1 MLRPK
6 PGGRCPPSSLPKG
19 PLPGWPFA
27 QGESCPG
34 GPLPREKVTQ
44 GALCPGGKLPR
55 GDLSPRAYAFDVWN
69 CEKTLF
75 YLEIHDELWIK
86 VPSVVF
92 PGYDLSSQHSCISSI
107 LQRNRQTLEKT
118 TLRSTSKLRSKSYH
132 RVAHWKFGRGSP
144 TSPVTMIHFHCL
156 CEVKSRYEKEAGI
169 YIIWV
174 TFLWRG
180 QLFDRCH

>member
-34 GPLPREKVTQ
+34 GPLPREKVAQ

-92 PGYDLSSQHSCISSI
+92 AGYDLSSQHLTSI
-107 LQRNRQTLEKT
+107 WPVYDTQDPPGGSWDHGGTWVWPFIPTQL
-118 TLRSTSKLRSKSYH
+118 H
-132 RVAHWKFGRGSP
+132 KFHIAKKQADLGEDD
-144 TSPVTMIHFHCL
+144 IKKHFQI
-156 CEVKSRYEKEAGI
+156 KE
-169 YIIWV
+169 
-174 TFLWRG
+174 
-180 QLFDRCH
+180 

>member
-1 MLRPK
+1 MRGRVARQRTGSHVTSLLHDWVKYYTQDISRPV
-6 PGGRCPPSSLPKG
+6 SY
-19 PLPGWPFA
+19 
-27 QGESCPG
+27 QGKY
-34 GPLPREKVTQ
+34 LDYT
-44 GALCPGGKLPR
+44 AN
-55 GDLSPRAYAFDVWN
+55 LSPMWQWQYIILILRALRILLEDPDQYMILR
-69 CEKTLF
+69 TL
-75 YLEIHDELWIK
+75 LEDPETMEA
-86 VPSVVF
+86 

-118 TLRSTSKLRSKSYH
+118 TLRSTSKFRSKSYH

-144 TSPVTMIHFHCL
+144 TSPVTMMHFHCL
-156 CEVKSRYEKEAGI
+156 CEVKSRDETEAGI